1 MLEYVFTYKY
11 SWFIIKCIYVM
22 IIYRGIMDK
31 FEIRDTRW
39 FLEQQEGAIFIPFY
53 HFHLFTSIQSF
64 IFNFVREMTYKE
76 F

>member
-1 MLEYVFTYKY
+1 
-11 SWFIIKCIYVM
+11 M
-22 IIYRGIMDK
+22 IIYRWIMDK

-53 HFHLFTSIQSF
+53 HFHLVTSIQSF
-64 IFNFVREMTYKE
+64 IFNFAREMTYKE